1 MGGAREGYIK
11 LCYGWAGIG
20 PMKMVYN
27 GKTESKNPREGAGGL
42 NKGEHQNPVEFF
54 NNKWWRIVSRS
65 SDLDCS
71 LVHRRDFY
79 Y

>member
-54 NNKWWRIVSRS
+54 DKKWWEIASRS

-71 LVHRRDFY
+71 LVPRRDFY